1 MSVPATTSSTATTS
15 NESTSTS
22 STSKTSTL
30 DYNSFLQLL
39 VAQLQNQD
47 PTDPTDP
54 TQFISQLASFS
65 SVEQLVN
72 ANSRLDTLL
81 TQNAISQGASLI
93 GKTVTSAD
101 GTVSGVI
108 KSIEINSSGSV
119 ATLADGSTIELASG
133 VVIS

>member
-1 MSVPATTSSTATTS
+1 MSTSAITS
-15 NESTSTS
+15 STS
-22 STSKTSTL
+22 STSTTSTSNSSTSESSTL

>member
-1 MSVPATTSSTATTS
+1 
-15 NESTSTS
+15 
-22 STSKTSTL
+22 
-30 DYNSFLQLL
+30 LL

-54 TQFISQLASFS
+54 TQFVSQLASFS

-72 ANSRLDTLL
+72 VNSRLDTLL
-81 TQNAISQGASLI
+81 TQNAISQSASLI

-108 KSIEINSSGSV
+108 ASIEINSSGSV